1 MMTTLHN
8 KVALITGGSRSLGLA
23 MARALI
29 AQGAQVAITARNRG
43 TLEEAAATL
52 GSQAFAVPMDV
63 RDPDSVRAAMAS
75 VAQRFGRLDI
85 LLNNAAIGCLHRI
98 DQASD
103 ADLKAQVETNLLGVI
118 YTIRAAVPLMRE
130 AGGGDIVNVSS
141 ESVRLPF
148 PMLGVYAATK
158 AAIECLASGLRDEL
172 RPDRIRIATLRCGNI
187 ADDSGFGDAWSAEQ
201 KADAFQLW
209 GKTGHLAFAGEAIPQ
224 ALVADTLVSML
235 SLPPSGGLDLV
246 EVRGR

>member
-1 MMTTLHN
+1 MNALQN

-29 AQGAQVAITARNRG
+29 DQGAEVVITARSRG
-43 TLEEAAATL
+43 TLDEAATTL
-52 GSQAFAVPMDV
+52 GSRAFAVQMDV

-75 VAQRFGRLDI
+75 VAERFGRLDI
-85 LLNNAAIGCLHRI
+85 LVNNAAIGCLHRI

-103 ADLKAQVETNLLGVI
+103 ADLQAQVETNLLGVI
-118 YTIRAAVPLMRE
+118 YTIREAVPLMRK

-148 PMLGVYAATK
+148 PMLSVYAATK
-158 AAIECLASGLRDEL
+158 AAIECLATGLRDEL
-172 RPDRIRIATLRCGNI
+172 RPERIRIATLRCGNI
-187 ADDSGFGDAWSAEQ
+187 ADNSGFGDAWSAEQ

-224 ALVADTLVSML
+224 SIVADTLVSML
-235 SLPPSGGLDLV
+235 GLPPSGGLDLI